1 MVGASNNY
9 IRLPFLRRSV
19 TIGVTGA
26 FVANIILLGIVY
38 AYKKELSGILT
49 PGDIRMVIFIA
60 AIVFVLGFLISVVST
75 WLALNK
81 FLRLKFDELFY

>member
-1 MVGASNNY
+1 
-9 IRLPFLRRSV
+9 
-19 TIGVTGA
+19 
-26 FVANIILLGIVY
+26 
-38 AYKKELSGILT
+38 LSGILT

-60 AIVFVLGFLISVVST
+60 AIVFVLGFLISLVST